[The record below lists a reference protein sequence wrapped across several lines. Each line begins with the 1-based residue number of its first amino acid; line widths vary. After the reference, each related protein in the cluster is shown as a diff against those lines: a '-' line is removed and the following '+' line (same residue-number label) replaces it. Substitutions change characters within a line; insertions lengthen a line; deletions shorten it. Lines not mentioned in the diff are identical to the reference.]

1 MRPNLARITR
11 PLGALARALGILI
24 VLLVVVP
31 AIAVG
36 LNCVGSGEAASPVPF
51 DENAVPPPTAGL
63 EGYARAEDQT
73 YLTYPEW
80 YIVYST
86 DEYGAY
92 IARNKPSGFPY
103 FRAVGQYWNIY
114 FQTCAVTRDTYPFN
128 VGYHFSNLITG
139 VSFSVENIVK
149 GLYENT
155 VGRLSEALSSG
166 EVPNTAEDA
175 YARKVAVEFGTFIH
189 TIPWY
194 EFPFGEKLSGLWA
207 QTDGLPFGAP
217 SQTDLARKWERR
229 LSLSFEYGV
238 KAIYGWVI
246 RGGTQAAYEPER
258 LEIQAWASGVSP
270 ALLASEPDV
279 RVVKPISG
287 DTAIVSIP
295 RYEAFT
301 QLVPKLLQKNL
312 RFVEIAGNDEILIT
326 VFVPKN
332 WLYTLRQGRYLFAET
347 VLTEP
352 ELKRVAVSVP
362 VKELHLVLAELE
374 AEGVQLEHIYDY

>member
-1 MRPNLARITR
+1 
-11 PLGALARALGILI
+11 
-24 VLLVVVP
+24 
-31 AIAVG
+31 
-36 LNCVGSGEAASPVPF
+36 
-51 DENAVPPPTAGL
+51 
-63 EGYARAEDQT
+63 
-73 YLTYPEW
+73 
-80 YIVYST
+80 
-86 DEYGAY
+86 
-92 IARNKPSGFPY
+92 
-103 FRAVGQYWNIY
+103 
-114 FQTCAVTRDTYPFN
+114 
-128 VGYHFSNLITG
+128 
-139 VSFSVENIVK
+139 
-149 GLYENT
+149 
-155 VGRLSEALSSG
+155 
-166 EVPNTAEDA
+166 VPNTAEDA
-175 YARKVAVEFGTFIH
+175 YARKVAVEFGAFIH

-207 QTDGLPFGAP
+207 QTSSAP
-217 SQTDLARKWERR
+217 SQTDLVRKWERR

-258 LEIQAWASGVSP
+258 LEIQAWASGVST

-301 QLVPKLLQKNL
+301 QLVPKLLKKNL

-326 VFVPKN
+326 VFAPKN

-362 VKELHLVLAELE
+362 VKELHLVLAGLE
-374 AEGVQLEHIYDY
+374 AEGLRLEHIYDY